1 MDLPKTAACAS
12 VSQALPTPIAD
23 AAGRVVSEPTDKIA
37 NLYDQG
43 VLRTFELKIDEKDL
57 AILDANPSAEQ
68 YVPGKFVYDGKE
80 YGPVGIRYKG
90 SVGAWVFCV
99 AESTPENPTKIGGA
113 KTCPKLSMKISFN
126 EYDSK
131 GIFFGVKKLMFH
143 SMNNDDSLMKERL
156 GYWLYRQMGV
166 PASRAVHARL
176 LINGKYQGVFLNLE
190 EVDGSFA
197 KSHFADGDGN
207 LYKEVWPTAA
217 AGLATPP
224 SAERFRSGLQTNKDS
239 MPSFDR
245 ALEFGR
251 AVMQPAGDARARGI
265 QDWMSV
271 ANSVRFVAVDRMIR
285 ADDGPA
291 HFFCENGS
299 CDNHNF
305 FLYEEQKSPRLWLIP
320 WDLDHAF
327 IVGGPLAN
335 GTDTFLRVLT
345 EWNDHS
351 VVCQPGPSAVEYAPL
366 QLPPACDPLWNGL
379 GCYFD
384 GDYQAALRELLAGPF
399 SERVIE
405 EKLVAWSAQITAAV
419 SEANATDS
427 RQLTPQA
434 WADALTDLRARVQY
448 LRAQAQASLRR

>member
-1 MDLPKTAACAS
+1 MDQPKTAACAS
-12 VSQALPTPIAD
+12 LTQALPTPIAD
-23 AAGRVVSEPTDKIA
+23 AAGRVVSEPSDKIA
-37 NLYDQG
+37 DIYDQA

-68 YVPGKFVYDGKE
+68 YVPGKLVYDGKE

-131 GIFFGVKKLMFH
+131 GRFFGVKKLMFH

-176 LINGKYQGVFLNLE
+176 LINGKYQGVFLNIE
-190 EVDGSFA
+190 DVDGTFA
-197 KSHFADGDGN
+197 MSHFGDGDGN
-207 LYKEVWPTAA
+207 LYKEIWPTSIE
-217 AGLATPP
+217 GFSQPLT
-224 SAERFRSGLQTNKDS
+224 AERFRSGLQTNKDK
-239 MPSFDR
+239 MPTFDQ
-245 ALEFGR
+245 ALAFSR
-251 AVMQPAGDARARGI
+251 DVMQSSGDARARAILDG
-265 QDWMSV
+265 MSI
-271 ANSVRFVAVDRMIR
+271 ANTARFIAVDRTIR

-291 HFFCENGS
+291 HIWCVDGA
-299 CDNHNF
+299 CLNHNF
-305 FLYEEQKSPRLWLIP
+305 FLYEEKKSPRFWLIP
-320 WDLDHAF
+320 WDLDTSF
-327 IVGGPLAN
+327 IVGGQLAST
-335 GTDTFLRVLT
+335 TDEFLRVMT

-351 VVCQPGPSAVEYAPL
+351 AACQIGPGSVQYATKQFPA
-366 QLPPACDPLWNGL
+366 ACDPLWNGL

-399 SERVIE
+399 SERVVE
-405 EKLVAWSAQITAAV
+405 EKLAAWSAQITAAV